1 MTRARRR
8 STACLCA
15 TRICTKIR
23 GTSSRC
29 GAWVR
34 IAAPS
39 EEQAQTLPTNLHEG
53 PHTVTTMSN
62 ILTRRQTHFV
72 LWCPAV
78 TAREPEL
85 IIGQLQNGN
94 PPTFNKLA
102 RKVLHRA
109 P

>member
-1 MTRARRR
+1 MTTGRRR
-8 STACLCA
+8 STGCLRSS
-15 TRICTKIR
+15 RICTKIR

-29 GAWVR
+29 GAWVG

-39 EEQAQTLPTNLHEG
+39 EAA
-53 PHTVTTMSN
+53 MSN

-78 TAREPEL
+78 VATAPEL

-94 PPTFNKLA
+94 PPTFKELA
-102 RKVLHRA
+102 RKVLQA
-109 P
+109 AAVGGGLFELD